1 MRITNQMLTNN
12 MMSNINKNKYNLN
25 KYDEQYSTG
34 KKIQRP
40 SDDPIIAVRALK
52 LRTNMVQLNQ
62 YIDKNIPD
70 ALAWMDVSE
79 SALKNVNQLLTDM
92 NSYCVDGS
100 NDDLTVKDRNSIIQN
115 LLELRT
121 QIYQEGNANYV
132 GRHVFTGYK
141 TDQSLTYSSA
151 DDLARE
157 KYNVTEAFKGAN
169 LESITKVIGS
179 YSVPS
184 DTTTITPGNYGDAP
198 TTIEAYR
205 LRLSYG
211 SLGDKG
217 EVSCNLSYK
226 KADGTSVGFGPGFP
240 ASPANNYQILNST
253 DLVGGK
259 SAYEVGD
266 DEVRFLADTGEVIIG
281 KNVYNEMRNST
292 DISVT
297 YDKLQFSEGELR
309 PENFFDCS
317 KYKVGDDG
325 KIQKDATGNR
335 VIDVEYTKEDQKIEY
350 EINFGQ
356 NIAVNV
362 QARNAFSHDIG
373 RDIEGLKALADDVT
387 ATEKKIAEVKKLRED
402 GNNSDQ
408 TNEALDKLLE
418 QMNTELV
425 LKNSALQKGF
435 SSAITSTQKQQEKLN
450 IAIAD
455 LGSRYSR
462 VELTE
467 NRLDK
472 QKTDFTDLLS
482 SNEDVDI
489 TDAFINLSMAQLIY
503 NASLS
508 AASKAVSNTLLD
520 FI

>member
-40 SDDPIIAVRALK
+40 SDDPIVAVRALK
-52 LRTNMVQLNQ
+52 LRTNLVQLNQ
-62 YIDKNIPD
+62 YVDKNIPD

-100 NDDLTVKDRNSIIQN
+100 NDDLTVEDRNSIIQN

-132 GRHVFTGYK
+132 GRYVFTGYK

-151 DDLARE
+151 DDLARQQ
-157 KYNVTEAFKGAN
+157 YNITEEFKSTD
-169 LESITKVIGS
+169 LESITKVMGS

-184 DTTTITPGNYGDAP
+184 DTTTITAANYADAP
-198 TTIEAYR
+198 TTIDAYR

-211 SLGDKG
+211 SLGKAD
-217 EVSCNLSYK
+217 EISCKLSFTK
-226 KADGTSVGFGPGFP
+226 EDGTSVTITGSSTS
-240 ASPANNYQILNST
+240 ATNKIMNST
-253 DLVGGK
+253 DTD
-259 SAYEVGD
+259 AYKVGD
-266 DEVRFLADTGEVIIG
+266 DEVHFLADTGEVILG
-281 KNVYNEMRNST
+281 KNVYNTIRNAS
-292 DISVT
+292 DISVN
-297 YDKLQFSEGELR
+297 YDKLKFSEGDLR
-309 PENFFDCS
+309 PENFFNCS
-317 KYKVGDDG
+317 SYKLDDN
-325 KIQKDATGNR
+325 GNR
-335 VIDVEYTKEDQKIEY
+335 IGVTGGGYQTDVVYTKEDQEIEY

-362 QARNAFSHDIG
+362 QARDAFSHDIG

-387 ATEKKIAEVKKLRED
+387 ATEKKIAEVTKLRED

-418 QMNTELV
+418 QLNTELV

-435 SSAITSTQKQQEKLN
+435 SSAITSTQDQQEKLN

-467 NRLDK
+467 ARLDK

-489 TDAFINLSMAQLIY
+489 AETYINLSMAQMIY
-503 NASLS
+503 NCSLS

>member
-25 KYDEQYSTG
+25 KYDEQYATG

-40 SDDPIIAVRALK
+40 SDDPIVAVRALK
-52 LRTNMVQLNQ
+52 LRTNLVQLNQ

-92 NSYCVDGS
+92 NSYCVDGA
-100 NDDLTVKDRNSIIQN
+100 NDDLTVEDRNSIIQN

-132 GRHVFTGYK
+132 GRQVFTGYK

-151 DDLARE
+151 DDLARQQYKIKE
-157 KYNVTEAFKGAN
+157 DFKGTD
-169 LESITKVIGS
+169 LESITKVVGS
-179 YSVPS
+179 YGVPG
-184 DTTTITPGNYGDAP
+184 DTTAINPGDYDNAP

-205 LRLSYG
+205 LRLAYG
-211 SLGDKG
+211 SLGDVG
-217 EVSCNLSYK
+217 DISCELNFTK
-226 KADGTSVGFGPGFP
+226 EDGTKVTISGTD
-240 ASPANNYQILNST
+240 ANSKIMNST
-253 DLVGGK
+253 DAN
-259 SAYEVGD
+259 AYQVGD
-266 DEVRFLADTGEVIIG
+266 DEIHFLADTGEVIMG
-281 KNVYNEMRNST
+281 KNVYNTLRNSS
-292 DISVT
+292 DISVN
-297 YDKLQFSEGELR
+297 YDKLKFSEGDLR
-309 PENFFDCS
+309 PENFFECS
-317 KYKVGDDG
+317 TYKLDDNGDRIAAAGGGFETD
-325 KIQKDATGNR
+325 
-335 VIDVEYTKEDQKIEY
+335 IDYEKQDQKIEY

-362 QARNAFSHDIG
+362 QARDAFSHDIG
-373 RDIEGLKALADDVT
+373 RDIEELKALADDVT
-387 ATEKKIAEVKKLRED
+387 ATEQKIAEVKKLRED

-408 TNEALDKLLE
+408 LNEDLDKLLE

-462 VELTE
+462 VELTDS
-467 NRLDK
+467 RLDK

-482 SNEDVDI
+482 SNEDVDMAEAYI
-489 TDAFINLSMAQLIY
+489 SLSMAQLIY

>member
-40 SDDPIIAVRALK
+40 SDDPIVAVRALK
-52 LRTNMVQLNQ
+52 LRTNLVQLNQ

-92 NSYCVDGS
+92 NSYCVDGA
-100 NDDLTVKDRNSIIQN
+100 NDDLTVEDRNSIIQN
-115 LLELRT
+115 LLELKT

-132 GRHVFTGYK
+132 GRQVFTGYK
-141 TDQSLTYSSA
+141 TDKTLSYSSA
-151 DDLARE
+151 DDLARQMYKIKE
-157 KYNVTEAFKGAN
+157 EFKGED

-179 YSVPS
+179 YTV
-184 DTTTITPGNYGDAP
+184 PGNTTDISYDDYAKAP

-205 LRLSYG
+205 LRLSYEE
-211 SLGDKG
+211 LG
-217 EVSCNLSYK
+217 EVGDISCELKFK
-226 KADGTSVGFGPGFP
+226 KADGTDVTITG
-240 ASPANNYQILNST
+240 ST
-253 DLVGGK
+253 DPTSDYKIMK
-259 SAYEVGD
+259 STDENAYQVGD
-266 DEVRFLADTGEVIIG
+266 DEVHFLADTGEVIVG
-281 KNVYNEMRNST
+281 KNVYNSLRNSK

-297 YDKLQFSEGELR
+297 YDKLKFSEGDLR
-309 PENFFDCS
+309 PENFFECS
-317 KYKVGDDG
+317 TYKLNDDG
-325 KIQKDATGNR
+325 KRIPAGGGGFETD
-335 VIDVEYTKEDQKIEY
+335 IDYEKEDQKIEY

-362 QARNAFSHDIG
+362 QARDAFSHDIG
-373 RDIEGLKALADDVT
+373 RDIEELEKLAKDVT
-387 ATEKKIAEVKKLRED
+387 ETERKIAEVKKLRED

-435 SSAITSTQKQQEKLN
+435 SSAITGTQKQQEKLN

-489 TDAFINLSMAQLIY
+489 AETYINLTMAQMIY
-503 NASLS
+503 NCSLS

>member
-25 KYDEQYSTG
+25 KYDEQYATG

-40 SDDPIIAVRALK
+40 SDDPIVAVRALK
-52 LRTNMVQLNQ
+52 LRTNLVQLNQ

-100 NDDLTVKDRNSIIQN
+100 NDDLTVEDRNSIIQN

-132 GRHVFTGYK
+132 GRQVFTGYK

-151 DDLARE
+151 DDLSRQ
-157 KYNVTEAFKGAN
+157 KYNIKEDFKGTD

-179 YSVPS
+179 YGVPG
-184 DTTTITPGNYGDAP
+184 DTTAINPGDYDKAP

-205 LRLSYG
+205 LRLAYG
-211 SLGDKG
+211 SLGDAGDISCELNFTKEDGTEVTIKG
-217 EVSCNLSYK
+217 Y
-226 KADGTSVGFGPGFP
+226 ADGDVNAPNP
-240 ASPANNYQILNST
+240 NPYKIMNST
-253 DLVGGK
+253 DAD
-259 SAYEVGD
+259 AYQVGD
-266 DEVRFLADTGEVIIG
+266 DEVHFLADTGEVIMG
-281 KNVYNEMRNST
+281 KNVYNTLRNSS
-292 DISVT
+292 DISVN
-297 YDKLQFSEGELR
+297 YDKLQFSEGDLR
-309 PENFFDCS
+309 PENFFECS
-317 KYKVGDDG
+317 TYKLDDN
-325 KIQKDATGNR
+325 GNR
-335 VIDVEYTKEDQKIEY
+335 IAAAGGGFETDIDYEKQDQKIEY

-362 QARNAFSHDIG
+362 QARDAFSHDIG
-373 RDIEGLKALADDVT
+373 RDIEELKALADDVT

-408 TNEALDKLLE
+408 LNEDLDKLLE

-462 VELTE
+462 VELTDS
-467 NRLDK
+467 RLDK

-482 SNEDVDI
+482 SNEDVDMAE
-489 TDAFINLSMAQLIY
+489 AFINLSMAQLIY

-508 AASKAVSNTLLD
+508 SASKAVSNTLLD

>member
-12 MMSNINKNKYNLN
+12 MMSNINKNKFNLN

-34 KKIQRP
+34 KRIQRP
-40 SDDPIIAVRALK
+40 SDDPIVAVRALK
-52 LRTNMVQLNQ
+52 LRTNLVQLNQ

-100 NDDLTVKDRNSIIQN
+100 NDDLTVEDRNSIIQN

-132 GRHVFTGYK
+132 GRQVFTGYK
-141 TDQSLTYSSA
+141 TDQTLTYSSA
-151 DDLARE
+151 DDLARQ
-157 KYNVTEAFKGAN
+157 KYNIKEDFKGTD
-169 LESITKVIGS
+169 LETITKIIGS
-179 YSVPS
+179 YGVPG
-184 DTTTITPGNYGDAP
+184 DTTTITPGQYDNAP

-205 LRLSYG
+205 LQLAYG
-211 SLGDKG
+211 SLGNVGDI
-217 EVSCNLSYK
+217 SCKLSFTK
-226 KADGTSVGFGPGFP
+226 EDGTAVTISGTDPN
-240 ASPANNYQILNST
+240 SKILNST
-253 DLVGGK
+253 DPG
-259 SAYEVGD
+259 AYEVGD
-266 DEVRFLADTGEVIIG
+266 DEVHFLADTGEVIMG
-281 KNVYNEMRNST
+281 KNVYNTLRNSSN
-292 DISVT
+292 ISVS
-297 YDKLQFSEGELR
+297 YDKLEFSEGDLR
-309 PENFFDCS
+309 PENFFECS
-317 KYKVGDDG
+317 TYKLDD
-325 KIQKDATGNR
+325 TGNR
-335 VIDVEYTKEDQKIEY
+335 IPAAGGYETDVKYEKEDQKIEY

-362 QARNAFSHDIG
+362 QARDAFSHDIG

-402 GNNSDQ
+402 GNNSAQ

-489 TDAFINLSMAQLIY
+489 AETYINLSMAQMIY
-503 NASLS
+503 NCSLS

>member
-1 MRITNQMLTNN
+1 
-12 MMSNINKNKYNLN
+12 
-25 KYDEQYSTG
+25 
-34 KKIQRP
+34 
-40 SDDPIIAVRALK
+40 
-52 LRTNMVQLNQ
+52 
-62 YIDKNIPD
+62 
-70 ALAWMDVSE
+70 
-79 SALKNVNQLLTDM
+79 
-92 NSYCVDGS
+92 
-100 NDDLTVKDRNSIIQN
+100 
-115 LLELRT
+115 
-121 QIYQEGNANYV
+121 
-132 GRHVFTGYK
+132 
-141 TDQSLTYSSA
+141 
-151 DDLARE
+151 
-157 KYNVTEAFKGAN
+157 
-169 LESITKVIGS
+169 
-179 YSVPS
+179 
-184 DTTTITPGNYGDAP
+184 
-198 TTIEAYR
+198 
-205 LRLSYG
+205 
-211 SLGDKG
+211 
-217 EVSCNLSYK
+217 
-226 KADGTSVGFGPGFP
+226 
-240 ASPANNYQILNST
+240 
-253 DLVGGK
+253 
-259 SAYEVGD
+259 
-266 DEVRFLADTGEVIIG
+266 
-281 KNVYNEMRNST
+281 MRNAT

-325 KIQKDATGNR
+325 KIQKDGTGNR

-402 GNNSDQ
+402 GNNSAV

-489 TDAFINLSMAQLIY
+489 AEAYINLSMSQLIY